1 MLMRCILAGLLMI
14 VFGAHARAEELQ
26 ERAAIDSQ
34 VYELLQDED
43 LAALEAM
50 ADSYRKTE
58 ARTSSG
64 LWKLTLFYV
73 AVERSFESESHDW
86 AVQRAK
92 AWIDRYPRSPT
103 AHLVYAGALSSLE
116 KTGIYLDAHKD
127 VAARD
132 PRWYEMMAGVATG
145 QGWPQAR
152 FIQMID
158 EGLKRTPSYY
168 PIYFATVD
176 SLDASGIERF
186 ARQAV
191 ERTKATDGWGIYA
204 RIYWYAAQTRF
215 GDNLFTQSQ
224 VNWADMK
231 RGMDDVLRHY
241 ADGWNL
247 ANFLKF
253 ACLKGDG
260 PEMKV
265 LTQRMNDVAWSVWD
279 NQNYSATCKALSA
292 N

>member
-1 MLMRCILAGLLMI
+1 MLMRCSLAGLLMI
-14 VFGAHARAEELQ
+14 VLGAHAHAEELQ

-34 VYELLQDED
+34 VYELLQDQD

-103 AHLVYAGALSSLE
+103 AHLVYAGALASLE

-158 EGLKRTPSYY
+158 EGLERTPYYY
-168 PIYFATVD
+168 PI
-176 SLDASGIERF
+176 
-186 ARQAV
+186 
-191 ERTKATDGWGIYA
+191 
-204 RIYWYAAQTRF
+204 
-215 GDNLFTQSQ
+215 
-224 VNWADMK
+224 
-231 RGMDDVLRHY
+231 
-241 ADGWNL
+241 
-247 ANFLKF
+247 
-253 ACLKGDG
+253 
-260 PEMKV
+260 
-265 LTQRMNDVAWSVWD
+265 
-279 NQNYSATCKALSA
+279 
-292 N
+292 